1 MVFYWDF
8 TGKLFTNQH
17 WENDIKTNV
26 GIWNKLSNIGKWW
39 FSLGYYRKIVFVFQP
54 WNIKITFPALG
65 YIDTVW
71 KTIGR
76 IVLSYHPWYT
86 EIISQYWNMLI
97 LDWKITG
104 ILNTFFPM
112 LAYLIN
118 FPLLANNNTYWN
130 ISGGFFLSIL
140 FYSLFCQSWYIELL
154 CNDIKTIGILNPAK

>member
-1 MVFYWDF
+1 M
-8 TGKLFTNQH
+8 
-17 WENDIKTNV
+17 EN
-26 GIWNKLSNIGKWW
+26 
-39 FSLGYYRKIVFVFQP
+39 
-54 WNIKITFPALG
+54 
-65 YIDTVW
+65 IDTVW

-140 FYSLFCQSWYIELL
+140 FYSLFCQSWYFELL
-154 CNDIKTIGILNPAK
+154 RNDIKTIGILNPAK